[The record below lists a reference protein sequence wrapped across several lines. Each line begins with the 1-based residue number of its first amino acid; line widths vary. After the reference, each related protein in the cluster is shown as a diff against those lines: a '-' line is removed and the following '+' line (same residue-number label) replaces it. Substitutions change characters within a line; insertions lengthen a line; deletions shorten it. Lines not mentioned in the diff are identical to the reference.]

1 MSINKYELTVLYD
14 TEVDLVKE
22 LDKIR
27 KIIKENDGKILKEQN
42 EGKKR
47 LAYKIMGKDYAVY
60 YFINIELEDSK
71 ATSISSRLNI
81 EESVLRY
88 LLVRTTSNGVYFES

>member
-14 TEVDLVKE
+14 TEVDLVEE
-22 LDKIR
+22 LDELR
-27 KIIKENDGKILKEQN
+27 EIIKENGGKILKEQN

-47 LAYKIMGKDYAVY
+47 LAYEIMGKDYATY
-60 YFINIELEDSK
+60 YYIDIELEDSK
-71 ATSISSRLNI
+71 AASISSRLNI

-88 LLVRTTSNGVYFES
+88 LLVRVTSNGVYFES